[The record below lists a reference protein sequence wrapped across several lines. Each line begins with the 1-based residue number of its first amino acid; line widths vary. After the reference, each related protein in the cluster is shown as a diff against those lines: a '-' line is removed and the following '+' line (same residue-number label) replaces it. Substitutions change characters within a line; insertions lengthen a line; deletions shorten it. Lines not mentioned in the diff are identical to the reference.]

1 MVLYRYKFYGILPS
15 GRLECCRIP
24 KYLGAEPQNLMPVG
38 DSLANGCLFSGKKL
52 LQRGGLPLPTP
63 HSGSRQNA
71 SALNQR
77 KFIHPPARAG
87 KNKTGGT
94 IYGNEIQKSGCSLP
108 RDPDILFDVPR
119 IDCGKRYERNLR
131 HAERYRFG

>member
-1 MVLYRYKFYGILPS
+1 MLPHTQLSGSRAAKFDARGRQSRQRLP
-15 GRLECCRIP
+15 
-24 KYLGAEPQNLMPVG
+24 
-38 DSLANGCLFSGKKL
+38 LFGQKT

-71 SALNQR
+71 SSLNQR
-77 KFIHPPARAG
+77 KFIHPSARAG

-108 RDPDILFDVPR
+108 RDPDLLLDVHR
-119 IDCGKRYERNLR
+119 IDCGKRYEGDLR